1 VVLTKTDL
9 EKIGIDLLG
18 DQYAIFE
25 ELSELKRAARR
36 VLRDQIL
43 WKASL
48 EMSRLSALGLILA
61 LVISGTI
68 LVPFGLA

>member
-1 VVLTKTDL
+1 MVLTKTDL

-18 DQYAIFE
+18 DQFAIFE

-43 WKASL
+43 WKARL
-48 EMSRLSALGLILA
+48 ETS
-61 LVISGTI
+61 
-68 LVPFGLA
+68 